1 MNAAAE
7 ALGADALDFSPAI
20 LRLQRE
26 PPSPLPRLVLAVL
39 GALFAVLAVW
49 SIIGRLDIIAVAPG
63 RLVPSTYVKV
73 VQPVDAGV
81 IKELLVREGDAVKAG
96 QVMVRMDPSISDAD
110 GRQLQSQL
118 QLAGLALRR
127 IDAEL
132 TGVEPQAQP
141 DDPPELFSQ
150 MASQYRARRQT
161 HLDELAGERAMM
173 AKAEHDLNSALEME
187 AKLKQTLP
195 IYQDQ
200 ERSWAQL
207 EKEGFAGHLLV
218 EDRRRARI
226 EVQQEL
232 KAQTHTIQ
240 GLRSAI
246 TQSKERLAQIESN
259 YRQLLYNERVETTA
273 LFEKAEQERQKQT
286 IHQGMLELK
295 ATEDGVVKELA
306 THTEGAV
313 LSPGTVLMT
322 IVPANEPLR
331 AEVWVS
337 NQDRGFVRVG
347 QKVRVKIE
355 PYPFQKYGMV
365 DGLVKSVSADA
376 SEQSPPQSDADGKSS
391 ASRYRFRAIV
401 ELKSQHLQSDD
412 SKLQLTPGMQVDAEI
427 ALGQRTVLEYLL
439 SPMSKAF
446 HEAARER

>member
-1 MNAAAE
+1 MSAAAE
-7 ALGADALDFSPAI
+7 PLSADALDFSPAI

-26 PPSPLPRLVLAVL
+26 PPSPLPRLVLALL
-39 GALFAVLAVW
+39 GALILVLAGW
-49 SIIGRLDIIAVAPG
+49 SIVGRLDIIAVAPG

-81 IKELLVREGDAVKAG
+81 IKELLVREGDSVKAG

-110 GRQLQSQL
+110 GRQLQTQV
-118 QLAGLALRR
+118 QLARLALRR

-132 TGVEPQAQP
+132 AGAEPQAQA
-141 DDPPELFSQ
+141 DDPQELFSQ
-150 MASQYRARRQT
+150 MALQYRARRQT
-161 HLDELAGERAMM
+161 HLDELAAERAVM

-187 AKLKQTLP
+187 GKLKQTLP

-200 ERSWAQL
+200 ERSWVQL

-232 KAQTHTIQ
+232 KAQVHTIE
-240 GLRSAI
+240 GLRAAA
-246 TQSKERLAQIESN
+246 TQSKERQAQIESN

-273 LFEKAEQERQKQT
+273 LLEKAEQERHKQS
-286 IHQGMLELK
+286 IHQDMLELR
-295 ATEDGVVKELA
+295 APQDGVVKELA

-337 NQDRGFVRVG
+337 NQDRGFVRDG
-347 QKVRVKIE
+347 QKVKVKID

-365 DGLVKSVSADA
+365 DGVVKSVSADA
-376 SEQSPPQSDADGKSS
+376 SEQSPAQGDNDPRNP

-401 ELKSQHLQSDD
+401 ELKSQYLQSDEV
-412 SKLQLTPGMQVDAEI
+412 KLQLTPGMQVDAEI
-427 ALGQRTVLEYLL
+427 ALGDRTVLDYIL
-439 SPMSKAF
+439 SPVRKAF

>member
-1 MNAAAE
+1 MSAAAE
-7 ALGADALDFSPAI
+7 PLSADALDFSPAI

-26 PPSPLPRLVLAVL
+26 PPSPLPRLVLALLGVL
-39 GALFAVLAVW
+39 ILVLAGW
-49 SIIGRLDIIAVAPG
+49 SIVGRLDIIAVAPG

-81 IKELLVREGDAVKAG
+81 IKELLVREGDSVKAG

-110 GRQLQSQL
+110 GKQLQTQV
-118 QLAGLALRR
+118 QLARLALRR

-132 TGVEPQAQP
+132 AGTEPQSQA
-141 DDPPELFSQ
+141 DDSQELFSQ

-161 HLDELAGERAMM
+161 HLDELAAERAVM
-173 AKAEHDLNSALEME
+173 AKAEHDLKGALEME

-218 EDRRRARI
+218 EDRRRVRI

-232 KAQTHTIQ
+232 KAQVHTID
-240 GLRSAI
+240 GLRAAM
-246 TQSKERLAQIESN
+246 TQSKERQAQIESN

-273 LFEKAEQERQKQT
+273 LLEKAEQERQKQS
-286 IHQGMLELK
+286 IHQDMLELR
-295 ATEDGVVKELA
+295 APQDGVVKELA

-337 NQDRGFVRVG
+337 NQDRGFVRDG
-347 QKVRVKIE
+347 QKVKVKID

-365 DGLVKSVSADA
+365 DGVVKSVSADA
-376 SEQSPPQSDADGKSS
+376 SEQSPAQADSDPRNP

-401 ELKSQHLQSDD
+401 ELKSQYLQSDEV
-412 SKLQLTPGMQVDAEI
+412 KLQLTPGMQVDAEI
-427 ALGQRTVLEYLL
+427 ALGDRTVLEYIL
-439 SPMSKAF
+439 SPVRKAF